1 MTENVVVLGAGYA
14 GAGAIKTLHRNSGH
28 CTAYLDRRC
37 RLSPGPTR
45 IPSRDTRSGRQIG
58 HHLSVDEI
66 ADPSTRFIQD
76 EVVGLDPEEQ
86 VVELAENDDVDYDYV
101 LVGLGSQTAYYGI
114 PGLDEHSLT
123 LKSLDDALEIHE
135 AVKEASTNA
144 TRGEPAQ
151 VVVGG
156 AGLRYPDR
164 RRDRRVPRCTP
175 CTDRDPPRRGAR
187 RDLPRKRPRDSA
199 GASRPPRKP
208 RFGSTRTIRSPRR
221 RTRSSTSTRATL
233 EHDVLIW
240 TGGITGRDA
249 IDDVDL
255 ENEHNRLTTEANFQT
270 SDERVFAT
278 GDSAIIDQGDQPA
291 PPTAQAAWQA
301 ADVAGENIARAIENR
316 PLKTWEYDDKGTVV
330 SVGEKAAAHEVK
342 PAFGVSPRRYVR
354 RLPGEEPEEDDRGPL
369 DCRHHLLER
378 SPTVLVVPVG
388 SPSERSSPVT
398 ADCARE
404 GHSHE

>member
-14 GAGAIKTLHRNSGH
+14 GAGAIKTLQSELGGTVRLTWIADVDYHLVLHESHRV
-28 CTAYLDRRC
+28 
-37 RLSPGPTR
+37 
-45 IPSRDTRSGRQIG
+45 IRDPDVRSDITF
-58 HHLSVDEI
+58 SVDEI

-156 AGLRYPDR
+156 AGLSGIQTAGEIAEF
-164 RRDRRVPRCTP
+164 RDAHRAPIEIHLVEALDEIFPGN
-175 CTDRDPPRRGAR
+175 DPEIQQAL
-187 RDLPRKRPRDSA
+187 RDLLEEAAVRIHTDDPI
-199 GASRPPRKP
+199 
-208 RFGSTRTIRSPRR
+208 TE
-221 RTRSSTSTRATL
+221 ATDEVIHFDEGDPL

-330 SVGEKAAAHEVK
+330 SVGEKAVAHEVK
-342 PAFGVSPRRYVR
+342 PAFGVS
-354 RLPGEEPEEDDRGPL
+354 LPVDTFGGFPAKNLKKMIAARWIADITSWNEARQ
-369 DCRHHLLER
+369 
-378 SPTVLVVPVG
+378 SW
-388 SPSERSSPVT
+388 SSL
-398 ADCARE
+398 
-404 GHSHE
+404 